1 MLENNC
7 SRDLGKSQVLGQL
20 DEQLEEEIKQ
30 EILLTVK
37 KAQKQK
43 SDIFNFGEMVNM
55 ADKHVWKNIETSWE
69 KDIFPETEV
78 HVNVEAII
86 RRTGMTTKS
95 YINK

>member
-1 MLENNC
+1 
-7 SRDLGKSQVLGQL
+7 
-20 DEQLEEEIKQ
+20 
-30 EILLTVK
+30 
-37 KAQKQK
+37 
-43 SDIFNFGEMVNM
+43 MVNM